1 MTPDENSSGSDDT
14 QQPSEPVFNWGLAPT
29 EPDRGV
35 PGADTPL
42 PAHEE
47 PTEEPAWPSNPTEL
61 IEPPELAEPPVTEAI
76 TSVDVPTGLLDIA
89 DIPSSST
96 SDLPTEAI
104 NLADVPTAAME
115 FPTRRQLRMP
125 VAVDPALEGA
135 TEVLGAHPVSAAG
148 PEDESAE
155 HDAVSALFGDEQF
168 VEYQELP
175 RGALVPA
182 VISRPHA
189 PQPPRP
195 PIPRGQ
201 LVAISIATGIVAA
214 LALTALFLGGTRI
227 GDSIAPVAVV
237 TPTPTPTPT
246 ITANVAPAIG
256 PLLAGT
262 YAWNELLGGE
272 CLEPFDS
279 VWQDEYSVV
288 DCTQPHAGQLL
299 SRAQFDDAVSA
310 PYPGL
315 DELVSRTNVLCST
328 DTVIDFAAAKSFAD
342 LELAASF
349 APTAEDWDAG
359 QRHYYCFASRAGDDA
374 LTASVAQPQ
383 AAATEGE

>member
-1 MTPDENSSGSDDT
+1 VTPDENSSGSDDT
-14 QQPSEPVFNWGLAPT
+14 QQPSEPVFNWALA
-29 EPDRGV
+29 
-35 PGADTPL
+35 
-42 PAHEE
+42 
-47 PTEEPAWPSNPTEL
+47 PTEEPARPRDPPEL
-61 IEPPELAEPPVTEAI
+61 IEPPELAEPPVTEAF
-76 TSVDVPTGLLDIA
+76 TSADVPTGLLDIA
-89 DIPSSST
+89 DIPSRSA

-104 NLADVPTAAME
+104 NSADMPTAAME

-148 PEDESAE
+148 PEDESVE

-175 RGALVPA
+175 RSALVPA

-201 LVAISIATGIVAA
+201 LIAISIATGIVAA

-227 GDSIAPVAVV
+227 GDSLAPVAVV
-237 TPTPTPTPT
+237 TPTPTPTV
-246 ITANVAPAIG
+246 TASVAPAIG

-272 CLEPFDS
+272 CLDPFDS
-279 VWQDEYSVV
+279 VWQDEYIVV

-299 SRAQFDDAVSA
+299 SRAQFDDAVSE

-328 DTVIDFAAAKSFAD
+328 DAVIDFAAAKSFAD

-349 APTAEDWDAG
+349 APTAENWDAG
-359 QRHYYCFASRAGDDA
+359 QRDYYCFATRTGDDA

-383 AAATEGE
+383 VAAATEGE